1 MLFAVTGKATAS
13 STYKDNDD
21 KWGPHNAI
29 DGLWSDTTT
38 YFFSSKKEHMPWL
51 QWRLHNQ
58 TKIAGVVI
66 SNRNQMGGE
75 NLVDVEIRAG
85 IDSVAA
91 DASKRIKINELCG
104 TFKGPGANRRVY
116 TVMCK
121 KEIVAN
127 YVTLQIVDTDSI
139 LQINELEIIPASKG
153 MSTCTYTKLIF
164 FKH

>member
-1 MLFAVTGKATAS
+1 M
-13 STYKDNDD
+13 
-21 KWGPHNAI
+21 
-29 DGLWSDTTT
+29 
-38 YFFSSKKEHMPWL
+38 
-51 QWRLHNQ
+51 
-58 TKIAGVVI
+58 
-66 SNRNQMGGE
+66 
-75 NLVDVEIRAG
+75 DVEIRAG

-104 TFKGPGANRRVY
+104 TFKGPGVNRRVY

-153 MSTCTYTKLIF
+153 MSTRTYTKLIF
-164 FKH
+164 FKDYVSLLSIKLIQNCQITYFCSIKC